1 MRPEMESS
9 ERKRRNRSVQ
19 VGRSAGELAGG
30 SPAALEPGDEA
41 EACCY

>member
-1 MRPEMESS
+1 M
-9 ERKRRNRSVQ
+9 Q
-19 VGRSAGELAGG
+19 AGRSPGELAGG